1 MSMRGN
7 RRRAGGGSGLTL
19 QACQWDRAV
28 TATLRHVSL
37 PWNEKIAATPLTDV
51 SRLGTRDRLSLIA
64 QFAAHQAF
72 LSFAGITDGEL
83 DPAEWGLV
91 QKRGSDLR
99 LVRLSAR
106 SCETTTAPP
115 ALTII
120 QQLAVLHPVDLHVL
134 RQPWARPDAIYAEAS
149 LRLCRDVAADLRWV
163 RLAATGEILAP
174 GAEGLRTLA
183 NESGCFSCEDERAAE
198 VVGRYAECNPSIRVV
213 MLRGV
218 SPLRRYSALPAAV
231 ADPSLEPAAVS
242 ERLLASTSAMRH
254 LFVVTEESALDAGSR
269 EVIRLLSTARHGTW
283 LLVRGGEALPATRR
297 FIVSPRIASG
307 RHLVESLSGSLE
319 TFVESAAFENYLRYG
334 EVPERP
340 VVLPALAEPL
350 RSYVGA
356 LALLGPRTPRSAG
369 GKFLDAFLFRGTLDE
384 LAVPGISTVIADE
397 YCFAS
402 DAARAQASQ
411 LIGAESRAAICRAA
425 APFASGTDA
434 ALLWLEA
441 GDREAATTTLDRASW
456 SSAEEMVS
464 ALQRVPA
471 AILSPGLVLR
481 YGHALID
488 CGRYRDACEL
498 AGTDD
503 LIAAR
508 AERRTGDYATALARL
523 ERSDGT
529 FEACLL
535 RAEILR
541 LLERDDEAVQI
552 LRGCTAA
559 DDDERLR
566 LDYEL
571 GLHGAAVELPAT
583 HYLGQ
588 RLATYRALE
597 RGDHDEAAARGSEAL
612 ALAGTTI
619 ERVDALLD
627 CLFASFSAGRWQ
639 EARTRAFAAL
649 QEVEETQGDRA
660 AGGILFL
667 LAYLAADDGQWAH
680 AAQRIARLRHFY
692 GETNDHIRFAELQ
705 LLSAHLGF
713 SRGHFT
719 EASRAAQ
726 AVLEGRR
733 QKDQIG
739 EAAAIILDEIAW
751 IDGRRDPLLSSGGTG
766 NIELDRRHSRIA
778 AVRAG
783 EPFAGGS
790 TNAVADRLF
799 DFRRALAD
807 HDEPTANGLA
817 QELDLVIERADR
829 PRDVEMSIL
838 QAVATREFP
847 FADHDLGRPW
857 CFAARNRLGQWR
869 TIGPMQP
876 TAESLDSL
884 QPATGWIICTEKERL
899 FVEGSEGWSSGGR
912 AAVGAIF
919 LVRAENQRLRRVM
932 DQEERAGAPA
942 GTALDGIIGQSA
954 AIREIET
961 LVQRIARRDVAVCVL
976 GESGT
981 GKELVARAIHRNSS
995 RRHKTFTPVNCAA
1008 LPENLIESELFGHV
1022 RGAFTGADR
1031 DRAGLIET
1039 SDGGTLFLDEIG
1051 ELPLPA
1057 QAKLLRFLQDGE
1069 FRRVGDTA
1077 SRSADVRIVS
1087 ATNRKLDAAVEEG
1100 RFRDDLYYRIRGVDI
1115 VLPPLRERGA
1125 DVLLL
1130 AAHFLSAEHQKH
1142 KNGPVA
1148 ISPDAEAVFAA
1159 YAWPGNVRE
1168 LQNTIRAAHALA
1180 GESKEIDLDHLPER
1194 LRNVAPAR
1202 VQAGSYQDAVSRFK
1216 RELIERSLVQAKGNQ
1231 NRAAAVLRISRQALA
1246 YQIRELGIMVRS

>member
-1 MSMRGN
+1 MSMRGST
-7 RRRAGGGSGLTL
+7 RRAGGVSGVTP
-19 QACQWDRAV
+19 QAFQWDRAV

-37 PWNEKIAATPLTDV
+37 PWNETVATTPLPDV

-83 DPAEWGLV
+83 DPSEWGV
-91 QKRGSDLR
+91 EQKRGSDLR

-106 SCETTTAPP
+106 SCEATAVPP

-120 QQLAVLHPVDLHVL
+120 QQLAALHPVDLHVL
-134 RQPWARPDAIYAEAS
+134 RHPWARPDAVYAEAW
-149 LRLCRDVAADLRWV
+149 LRLCGDVAADLRWA
-163 RLAATGEILAP
+163 RLAATGEVLAP

-183 NESGCFSCEDERAAE
+183 DESGCFSCDDERAAE
-198 VVGRYAECNPSIRVV
+198 VVSRYAECNPSIRVV

-218 SPLRRYSALPAAV
+218 SPLRRYSALPSEV

-242 ERLLASTSAMRH
+242 ERLLASTAAMRH

-269 EVIRLLSTARHGTW
+269 EVVRLLSTAGHGTW
-283 LLVRGGEALPATRR
+283 LLVRGGEALPPTRR
-297 FIVSPRIASG
+297 FIVSPRTASA
-307 RHLVESLSGSLE
+307 RQVVEALSGSLAS
-319 TFVESAAFENYLRYG
+319 FVESPAFDSYLRYG

-340 VVLPALAEPL
+340 VILPALAEPL

-356 LALLGPRTPRSAG
+356 LALLGLRTPCVAG
-369 GKFLDAFLFRGTLDE
+369 GQFLDAFLFRGTLDE
-384 LAVPGISTVIADE
+384 LAVPEISAVIDDE
-397 YCFAS
+397 YCFVS
-402 DAARAQASQ
+402 DAARVQASQ

-441 GDREAATTTLDRASW
+441 GDREAATATLDRTTW
-456 SSAEEMVS
+456 SSAEELVS

-471 AILSPGLVLR
+471 TILSPALVLR

-503 LIAAR
+503 LISAR

-523 ERSDGT
+523 ERSGGG

-541 LLERDDEAVQI
+541 LLERDGEATQI
-552 LRGCTAA
+552 LRNCTPS
-559 DDDERLR
+559 DDEERIR
-566 LDYEL
+566 LDYER
-571 GLHGAAVELPAT
+571 GLHAADGQLPAT
-583 HYLGQ
+583 HYLGL

-597 RGDHDEAAARGSEAL
+597 QGDHDEAAARGAEAL
-612 ALAGTTI
+612 ALARTKIETI
-619 ERVDALLD
+619 DALLD
-627 CLFASFSAGRWQ
+627 SLFASFCAGRWQ

-692 GETNDHIRFAELQ
+692 GGTNDHIRLAELQ
-705 LLSAHLGF
+705 LLSAHLDF
-713 SRGHFT
+713 SRGHFV

-733 QKDQIG
+733 QQDQIR

-751 IDGRRDPLLSSGGTG
+751 IDGRRDALLSTGGTG
-766 NIELDRRHSRIA
+766 NVELDRRHSRIA
-778 AVRAG
+778 AARAG
-783 EPFAGGS
+783 ERFTADPAS
-790 TNAVADRLF
+790 TVADRLF
-799 DFRRALAD
+799 AFRQALAED
-807 HDEPTANGLA
+807 DEPTARTLA

-829 PRDVEMSIL
+829 PRDVEMAIL
-838 QAVATREFP
+838 QAIATREFP
-847 FADHDLGRPW
+847 FTDHELGRPW
-857 CFAARNRLGQWR
+857 CFAARNRLGQWS
-869 TIGPMQP
+869 TNGPVQP
-876 TAESLDSL
+876 PAESLEAL
-884 QPATGWIICTEKERL
+884 EPPPGWIVCSERERL
-899 FVEGSEGWSSGGR
+899 FIEGSAEWSVAGR

-919 LVRAENQRLRRVM
+919 HIRAENQRLHRVL
-932 DQEERAGAPA
+932 DQEERTAPA
-942 GTALDGIIGQSA
+942 GATLDGIVGQSA

-995 RRHKTFTPVNCAA
+995 RRQKTFTPVNCAA

-1077 SRSADVRIVS
+1077 TRSADVRIVS
-1087 ATNRKLDAAVEEG
+1087 ATNRKLDAAVDEG

-1130 AAHFLSAEHQKH
+1130 AAHFLAAEHQKH
-1142 KNGPVA
+1142 KSGPVA
-1148 ISPDAEAVFAA
+1148 ISPDAEAVFTA

-1202 VQAGSYQDAVSRFK
+1202 LQAGSYQDAVSRFK
-1216 RELIERSLVQAKGNQ
+1216 RDLIERSLVQAKGNQ
-1231 NRAAAVLRISRQALA
+1231 NRAAAVLRMSRQALA